1 MTERQIAMNSLKST
15 RKHTMKKT
23 AFALALIAAST
34 LSSQAL
40 ASGSHAGGHGK
51 VSIGEAGDK
60 KKATQT
66 IRIAMKET
74 DDGKMIFT
82 PATIKVRQGQTV
94 HFAIKNAGELAHEF
108 VLDDKATIQE
118 HKATMEKFPDMEHD
132 DPNAIRLEP
141 GKSGDIYWTFTND
154 GTFEFAC
161 LVPGHYDAG
170 MHGPLDVVKK

>member
-1 MTERQIAMNSLKST
+1 
-15 RKHTMKKT
+15 MKKT
-23 AFALALIAAST
+23 ATALAFIAASA

-40 ASGSHAGGHGK
+40 ASGSHAGGHGE

-66 IRIAMKET
+66 IRITMKET

-118 HKATMEKFPDMEHD
+118 HKMILNAVEKGVRRARTRDNGSCARRRGRC
-132 DPNAIRLEP
+132 PNRSEP
-141 GKSGDIYWTFTND
+141 G
-154 GTFEFAC
+154 
-161 LVPGHYDAG
+161 
-170 MHGPLDVVKK
+170 

>member
-1 MTERQIAMNSLKST
+1 
-15 RKHTMKKT
+15 MKNYLM
-23 AFALALIAAST
+23 ALALAAIASP
-34 LSSQAL
+34 AL
-40 ASGSHAGGHGK
+40 ASGNHAGGHGEK
-51 VSIGEAGDK
+51 MAIGEPGDK
-60 KKATQT
+60 AKATQT
-66 IRIAMKET
+66 IRVTMKET

-118 HKATMEKFPDMEHD
+118 HKITMEKFPDMEHD